1 MKKLLAVLMALALAG
16 FFAASCG
23 GDEAEEEEKDCVK
36 ICEGKECGD
45 LDGCPCGTCGA
56 DETCEANMCKTPVA
70 PGCEEKCTGKD
81 CGTVEDCDCGTC
93 AEGKTCDAKNMCVDV
108 GDCTAA
114 CKDKTCGTVEGCDCG
129 TCADGQV
136 CNDVTLTCECVP
148 VCDGKECGDD
158 GCGAF
163 CGEGDGDQGCEG
175 EDKCIDGLCECTP
188 QCDGKTCGPDKC
200 GGQCGDCGD
209 GTYCQL
215 STGTCLEEGNCCD
228 TGKFEA
234 MGQKVN
240 FMSVGKGG
248 HPGEALDVDGDPST
262 CAPVEDCEGGYN
274 NMLSGLL
281 GQLAQFVDA
290 DAEIAKA
297 LDEGDIALIAE
308 MVDMKTDGTEFTM
321 NMYIG
326 DPAAD
331 KATCDF
337 QTAVCEY
344 YVKKDSVD
352 PGSCVPIINF
362 DNATITDGAL
372 VAGGPDA
379 IFSVTIPIQ
388 EGIAL
393 TVTANMAQI
402 VGTIA
407 GEGEAMTLT
416 DGIVGG
422 AVRKDKLMEA
432 VDYIP
437 DDAGLPVSK
446 DMIKN
451 LLDMFVKPDVDTD
464 DDGELDAA
472 SIGIKFAAIAGKIL
486 GFSPEDCTVE

>member
-1 MKKLLAVLMALALAG
+1 MKKLLAVVMALALAS

-23 GDEAEEEEKDCVK
+23 GEDTGEEKDCVK
-36 ICEGKECGD
+36 ICEGKDCGD
-45 LDGCPCGTCGA
+45 LDGCNCGTCG
-56 DETCEANMCKTPVA
+56 DGETCEANMCKTPVA
-70 PGCEEKCTGKD
+70 PGCEEKCAGKE

-93 AEGKTCDAKNMCVDV
+93 AEGKTCDAKNMCVDA

-114 CKDKTCGTVEGCDCG
+114 CEGKACGTVEGCDCG
-129 TCADGQV
+129 TCADGTV
-136 CNDVTLTCECVP
+136 CNEVTFTCDCVP

-158 GCGAF
+158 GCGDV
-163 CGEGDGDQGCEG
+163 CGECKTNETCSAEGVCECIPNCEG
-175 EDKCIDGLCECTP
+175 KV
-188 QCDGKTCGPDKC
+188 CGPDMC
-200 GGQCGDCGD
+200 GGTCGECKTD
-209 GTYCQL
+209 GSEVCQ
-215 STGTCLEEGNCCD
+215 EGACKPKGECVAD
-228 TGKFEA
+228 FETP
-234 MGQKVN
+234 GLKVN
-240 FMSVGKGG
+240 TMAVGKGG
-248 HPGEALDVDGDPST
+248 HAGEALDVDGDPAT
-262 CAPVEDCEGGYN
+262 CAPEGDCEDGLN

-297 LDEGDIALIAE
+297 LDEGTIVLLAE
-308 MVDMKTDGTEFTM
+308 MKDMKTDGTEFTM

-326 DPAAD
+326 DPVAD
-331 KATCDF
+331 KATCDY
-337 QTAVCEY
+337 QAAVCDY
-344 YVKKDSVD
+344 TVKLDSLD
-352 PGSCVPIINF
+352 PVTCAPIITF
-362 DNATITDGAL
+362 DNATITAGAL
-372 VAGGPDA
+372 KAGGPDA

-388 EGIAL
+388 EGISL

-402 VGTIA
+402 VGTVA
-407 GEGEAMTLT
+407 GEGEAMTLA

-472 SIGIKFAAIAGKIL
+472 SIGIKFGAIAGKIG
-486 GFSPEDCTVE
+486 GFTPEEPAE

>member
-1 MKKLLAVLMALALAG
+1 MKKLLAVVMALALAG

-23 GDEAEEEEKDCVK
+23 GEDTGTEKDCVK

-45 LDGCPCGTCGA
+45 LDGCNCGSCGEG
-56 DETCEANMCKTPVA
+56 ETCEANLCKTPVA
-70 PGCEEKCTGKD
+70 PGCEEKCTGKE

-93 AEGKTCDAKNMCVDV
+93 ADGKTCDAKNMCVDA

-114 CKDKTCGTVEGCDCG
+114 CEGKTCGTVEGCDCG
-129 TCADGQV
+129 TCADGTV
-136 CNDVTLTCECVP
+136 CNEVTYACECVP
-148 VCDGKECGDD
+148 QCDGKACGDD
-158 GCGAF
+158 GCGEV
-163 CGEGDGDQGCEG
+163 CGECKTNETCTAEGACECVPNCEG
-175 EDKCIDGLCECTP
+175 KECGPDLCGGECGTCDPATEVCVLGTGLCEVA
-188 QCDGKTCGPDKC
+188 
-200 GGQCGDCGD
+200 GDC
-209 GTYCQL
+209 TKV
-215 STGTCLEEGNCCD
+215 T
-228 TGKFEA
+228 FEP
-234 MGQKVN
+234 MGLKVN
-240 FMSVGKGG
+240 YMAVGKGG
-248 HPGEALDVDGDPST
+248 HPGEALDVDGDPDT
-262 CAPVEDCEGGYN
+262 CAPVEDCEGGLN

-297 LDEGDIALIAE
+297 LDEGQIVLIAE
-308 MVDMKTDGTEFTM
+308 SVGYKDDGSEFTM

-326 DPAAD
+326 DPVED
-331 KATCDF
+331 KAVCDF
-337 QTAVCEY
+337 QTAVCDY
-344 YVKKDSVD
+344 TVKADSLD
-352 PGSCVPIINF
+352 PVTCVPVITF
-362 DNATITDGAL
+362 DNATVTDGAL
-372 VAGGPDA
+372 KAGGPDA

-402 VGTIA
+402 VGDIS
-407 GEGEAMTLT
+407 GEGETMKL
-416 DGIVGG
+416 DNGLIGG

-437 DDAGLPVSK
+437 EDAGLPVSK

-472 SIGIKFAAIAGKIL
+472 SIGIKFGAIAGKIT
-486 GFSPEDCTVE
+486 GFTPEEEPVE